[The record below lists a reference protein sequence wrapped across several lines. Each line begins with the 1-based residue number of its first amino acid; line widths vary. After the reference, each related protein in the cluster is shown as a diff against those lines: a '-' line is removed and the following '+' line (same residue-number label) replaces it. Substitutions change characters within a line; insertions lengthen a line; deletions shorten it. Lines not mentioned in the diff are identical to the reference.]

1 MLRLAILLTAA
12 CAAHGATYE
21 RERAQVSKGSGGCDI
36 DVRLDLSGKSPPV
49 ILVEEKGEW
58 KLAEP
63 TSRTKYSSY
72 MNLDNKKILLVCPG
86 ERNMLKL
93 GSQTARD
100 ATATCKSANGVKY
113 FVVNGKEHKSDSIK
127 CSERVQPYEYN
138 TKESCSGDGTI
149 LKLGYLVNNKIADLI
164 TTCHR
169 IADGTTYWSRH
180 ILNGGALPERGN
192 GGKRP
197 DEEGRPQFSF
207 RNKDLFRGFP
217 PYKYYKQANELN
229 ALAQA
234 IGSSEAREIFDEKKD
249 KFFSKG
255 HLSPNADFLLETWR
269 DVTFLFVNVQ
279 PQWQQVNG
287 GNWNEV
293 EVANRYNAAA
303 TGKKYEVITGAPGN
317 LAPKSKN
324 VYLDYSSQKMP
335 VPSTYTKLIR
345 EVESNKCIAM
355 VSTNFPESKVQPKC
369 KDICS
374 AYKWPELKDAQKA
387 GYVYCCSYDEF
398 AKAFPKSAPKVD
410 CSGGI
415 LTNMNR
421 G

>member
-1 MLRLAILLTAA
+1 MLRLAILLIAA

-21 RERAQVSKGSGGCDI
+21 RERAQVSKGVSGSCDI
-36 DVRLDLSGKSPPV
+36 DARLDLSGKSPPV
-49 ILVEEKGEW
+49 ILVEENGEW
-58 KLAEP
+58 NLAAP
-63 TSRTKYSSY
+63 TTRTKYNSY
-72 MNLDNKKILLVCPG
+72 LSLANKKIMLTCPG
-86 ERNMLKL
+86 ERNSLSI
-93 GSQTARD
+93 GSVSAY
-100 ATATCKSANGVKY
+100 ATCKSSNGINY
-113 FVVNGKEHKSDSIK
+113 FVVNGKEYKTDSIR
-127 CSERVQPYEYN
+127 CSARAQPYEYN
-138 TKESCSGDGTI
+138 TKQSCNGDGTL
-149 LKLGYLVNNKIADLI
+149 LKLGYMVNNKIADVI

-169 IADGTTYWSRH
+169 IADGMTYWSRH
-180 ILNGGALPERGN
+180 ILDGSGLPQRGN

-197 DEEGRPQFSF
+197 DEEGRPQFTF

-217 PYKYYKQANELN
+217 PYRYYKQDNELN

-234 IGSSEAREIFDEKKD
+234 IGSSEARQIFNERED

-255 HLSPNADFLLETWR
+255 HLSPNADFLLETTR

-279 PQWQQVNG
+279 PQWQEVNG

-324 VYLDYSSQKMP
+324 VFLDYSNQRIP

-345 EVESNKCIAM
+345 EVESNKCVAL
-355 VSTNFPESKVQPKC
+355 VSTNFPESQVKPKC

-374 AYKWPELKDAQKA
+374 AYNWPALKDAKKA

-410 CSGGI
+410 CSGGV